1 MAVTTQ
7 QLINRK
13 NLADGTFNKLV
24 ADSTKI
30 KTRYTTEK
38 GNTYDVYR
46 DKDGKYFIVDKNNK
60 VSYFTN
66 KDAIAL
72 FDNNVATTTSKA
84 TYAKDLADYMREQSE
99 KNNTKV
105 TSGNVNSYTPANLGT
120 TSSTKS
126 AEQKEIADLK
136 ATIEEFMKPRSADEL
151 ADLHEI
157 DIDEQSWLDTYNNRT
172 NDFYDA
178 AAATQEELRAQSARN
193 NAQYMHRLTDA
204 YLDSYKNAAPTA
216 TGKGALAANA
226 LSNLISASDT
236 MSYNDI
242 GMQQSVNALEEER
255 KKELANNA
263 YLAKDYIN
271 NARSYLSTL
280 SANLNTADVK
290 AGVAKL
296 DKYATEY
303 AANRA
308 TQAAR
313 AQAAATKYSGLAS
326 AAATNA
332 SALASNYGNLN
343 NWEQLYNYYLTTR
356 GSASAADKAIANL
369 YSPTTK

>member
-38 GNTYDVYR
+38 GNTYNVYK
-46 DKDGKYFIVDKNNK
+46 DKSGKYFIVDKNNK

-84 TYAKDLADYMREQSE
+84 TYAADLAKYMS
-99 KNNTKV
+99 KNNNAKV
-105 TSGNVNSYTPANLGT
+105 TSGTVNNYTPRTPA
-120 TSSTKS
+120 TSQGKS
-126 AEQKEIADLK
+126 AEQKEIEALR
-136 ATIEEFMKPRSADEL
+136 AEIQELTRPRSADEL
-151 ADLHEI
+151 AKLHEI
-157 DIDEQSWLDTYNNRT
+157 DIDEKSWLDTYNDKT

-178 AAATQEELRAQSARN
+178 ATATQQELRNQSARN
-193 NAQYMHRLTDA
+193 NAQYIKQLSDA
-204 YLDSYKNAAPTA
+204 YLDSYRNATPTA
-216 TGKGALAANA
+216 TGRGTMAANA
-226 LSNLISASDT
+226 LSNLIGASDT
-236 MSYNDI
+236 MSYNDY
-242 GMQQSVNALEEER
+242 GMMQSINALEEER
-255 KKELANNA
+255 KKELANNEL
-263 YLAKDYIN
+263 LAKQYIN
-271 NARSYLSTL
+271 DARSYLSTV

-290 AGVAKL
+290 AGVAKFN
-296 DKYATEY
+296 KYATEY

-308 TQAAR
+308 TMAAR
-313 AQAAATKYSGLAS
+313 AQAEATKYSGLAS

-332 SALASNYGNLN
+332 SALASNYGKMSD
-343 NWEQLYNYYLTTR
+343 WEQLYNYYVQTR
-356 GSASAADKAIANL
+356 GSTSAADKAIANL
-369 YSPTTK
+369 YSPTIK